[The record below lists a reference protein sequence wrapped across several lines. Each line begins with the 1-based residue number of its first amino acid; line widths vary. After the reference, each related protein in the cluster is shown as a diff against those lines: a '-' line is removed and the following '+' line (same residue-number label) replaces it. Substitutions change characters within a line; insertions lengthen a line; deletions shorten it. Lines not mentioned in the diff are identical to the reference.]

1 MQIYY
6 MLNVDLNSLI
16 SLPTSDIDVID
27 FFSLKI
33 MNKSKNII
41 MEKTPSLHISKYYI
55 SNEIYESKKIFKSD
69 ASLYLG

>member
-6 MLNVDLNSLI
+6 MLNIDLNSLI

-27 FFSLKI
+27 FFFSLKI

-41 MEKTPSLHISKYYI
+41 MEKALSLHILKYYI
-55 SNEIYESKKIFKSD
+55 FNEIYESNLMIFKSE
-69 ASLYLG
+69 AFL